1 MYYFE
6 NNNFFSEAR
15 IHGVGYYA
23 FSTDESERKKQMEE
37 LTKQREET
45 LKAQQEAD
53 QIRKKRD
60 EMMAARVAAARARQR
75 ARAGLPPEEPKG
87 KN

>member
-1 MYYFE
+1 
-6 NNNFFSEAR
+6 
-15 IHGVGYYA
+15 
-23 FSTDESERKKQMEE
+23 MEE

-60 EMMAARVAAARARQR
+60 EMMAARVAAASARQR

>member
-1 MYYFE
+1 
-6 NNNFFSEAR
+6 
-15 IHGVGYYA
+15 
-23 FSTDESERKKQMEE
+23 MEE